1 MAAGFYWNW
10 AVNGSGS
17 FVLARSFTLREQA
30 NSPEWDLASGF
41 MMGIDAQTLCAK
53 AVAIISKVL
62 CRLCGFS
69 TSIWHTPLTIHAVA
83 AVPERIQ
90 QNQPFILT
98 ICISQAGSLPVIC
111 SAGKVV
117 GHSRANLT
125 EVALP
130 AKASIEMKSRNLVR
144 CKDCLLD
151 FEDGILEEVEMK
163 LMLLCVELL
172 V

>member
-1 MAAGFYWNW
+1 M
-10 AVNGSGS
+10 
-17 FVLARSFTLREQA
+17 
-30 NSPEWDLASGF
+30 
-41 MMGIDAQTLCAK
+41 
-53 AVAIISKVL
+53 
-62 CRLCGFS
+62 
-69 TSIWHTPLTIHAVA
+69 
-83 AVPERIQ
+83 
-90 QNQPFILT
+90 
-98 ICISQAGSLPVIC
+98 
-111 SAGKVV
+111 

-172 V
+172 VVLAGKPTFENQQHHNPIRGACALLVLCSHAWTCQISKDLL